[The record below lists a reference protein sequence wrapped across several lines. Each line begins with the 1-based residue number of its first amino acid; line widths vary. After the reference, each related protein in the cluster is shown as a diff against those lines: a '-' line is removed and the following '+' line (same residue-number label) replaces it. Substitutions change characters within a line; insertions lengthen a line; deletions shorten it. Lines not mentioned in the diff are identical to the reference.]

1 MALTLAVA
9 LRGHR
14 SACDARVESSRPC
27 RGMAESLASP
37 GRGGERGT
45 GAQRQ
50 PSQPSQAELVNRIL
64 EVKAANTEFGIK
76 RVHSHLRDEG
86 WLVSE
91 KRVKGAMQELGLT
104 SQADVGG
111 PGARSGRDR
120 QGKSAPTPRASV
132 GTLSKETMHVVGPDY
147 MQVLRGRLFGKEV
160 ALILCGEA
168 HEDAIDVTRKDGFFL
183 PQEGFVDSSVPAAAA
198 SILSLL
204 SPRDGQPS
212 FKARV
217 LGHKAN
223 VSMQGARGWGCEV
236 LDEDDTYE
244 QVNESSSRLFLLF
257 FPGGVTGKGGDGGV
271 NARGKKGSAFL
282 VLFSLCDDDGRSE
295 SGEEGGSD
303 SSDDGEVDRIE
314 NPKVRAVA
322 AALLARVQSSLAE
335 NMQTQSEAASANV
348 PGDDAATRM
357 CQLAEWVDTDEE
369 AREVNR
375 RRLREARV
383 SGSHTWAGKLSERE
397 YDAIIER
404 RKLARER
411 QNIFTWDAWL
421 DRARACTLGGG
432 AGRGEGGGLDM
443 HVILEAPIVPWEVEL
458 KQPPADE
465 DLVVPAAAEC
475 VRCLSEDSLE
485 SSVDAEV
492 STTPSSSDSV
502 CPRLPN
508 SEPI

>member
-1 MALTLAVA
+1 MAASIRGRRRREKIPGGERSPTGDVHKGCLPTIRKWATPLSTLLLLVA
-9 LRGHR
+9 ALALDGAQRGHR
-14 SACDARVESSRPC
+14 SACNARVGSSRPF

-37 GRGGERGT
+37 AGERGT
-45 GAQRQ
+45 GAQR
-50 PSQPSQAELVNRIL
+50 QPSQAELVNRIL

-104 SQADVGG
+104 SAADFGG
-111 PGARSGRDR
+111 PGSSSGRDR

-132 GTLSKETMHVVGPDY
+132 GTLSKETLHVVGPDY
-147 MQVLRGRLFGKEV
+147 MQVLRGRLFGREV

-183 PQEGFVDSSVPAAAA
+183 PQEGFVDSSLPAAAA

-204 SPRDGQPS
+204 SPRDCQPS

-217 LGHKAN
+217 LGHKAS
-223 VSMQGARGWGCEV
+223 VSVQGARGWGCEV
-236 LDEDDTYE
+236 LDDDDTYE
-244 QVNESSSRLFLLF
+244 QVSESSSRLFLLF
-257 FPGGVTGKGGDGGV
+257 FAGGVTGKGGDGGV

-282 VLFSLCDDDGRSE
+282 VLFSLCDGEGRSE

-303 SSDDGEVDRIE
+303 SSDDAEVDRIE
-314 NPKVRAVA
+314 NPRVRAVA

-335 NMQTQSEAASANV
+335 NTQTQSEAASAQV
-348 PGDDAATRM
+348 PGDDAVARM

-383 SGSHTWAGKLSERE
+383 SGSHTWVGKLSERE

-432 AGRGEGGGLDM
+432 AR
-443 HVILEAPIVPWEVEL
+443 
-458 KQPPADE
+458 
-465 DLVVPAAAEC
+465 VVC
-475 VRCLSEDSLE
+475 WICM
-485 SSVDAEV
+485 
-492 STTPSSSDSV
+492 
-502 CPRLPN
+502 
-508 SEPI
+508 